1 MEEVPVKYRKRKE
14 MTPERLA
21 LLEKAREKAQLVI
34 QEREKLK
41 NAPVPEPEPEPVPE
55 PEPEP
60 VPVSDEPV
68 PEPVP
73 VPNEP
78 VPVPA
83 PSISRDEIANLI
95 AEKLREA
102 QPPAK
107 KYHYVNGMY
116 VKIK

>member
-1 MEEVPVKYRKRKE
+1 MISAVKLYVPVVSIDTSKYS
-14 MTPERLA
+14 
-21 LLEKAREKAQLVI
+21 VSI
-34 QEREKLK
+34 S
-41 NAPVPEPEPEPVPE
+41 PVESDSNMSYSIYAPEPV
-55 PEPEP
+55 
-60 VPVSDEPV
+60 
-68 PEPVP
+68 
-73 VPNEP
+73 
-78 VPVPA
+78 

>member
-41 NAPVPEPEPEPVPE
+41 NAPGSEAKPVPVPE
-55 PEPEP
+55 HVPEP

-73 VPNEP
+73 EPEP
-78 VPVPA
+78 VPVPE

>member
-60 VPVSDEPV
+60 VPVPEPVPNEPDPV
-68 PEPVP
+68 PEPV
-73 VPNEP
+73 
-78 VPVPA
+78 
-83 PSISRDEIANLI
+83 SRDEIANLI
-95 AEKLREA
+95 AEKLWEA

>member
-41 NAPVPEPEPEPVPE
+41 NAPVPEPVPVPNEPEPV
-55 PEPEP
+55 
-60 VPVSDEPV
+60 
-68 PEPVP
+68 PVP

>member
-14 MTPERLA
+14 MTTERLA

-41 NAPVPEPEPEPVPE
+41 NATVPEPVPE
-55 PEPEP
+55 PQPF
-60 VPVSDEPV
+60 PV

-78 VPVPA
+78 IPDPVPVPNEPDPVPE

-95 AEKLREA
+95 AEKLWEA

-107 KYHYVNGMY
+107 KYHYVNGM
-116 VKIK
+116 

>member
-41 NAPVPEPEPEPVPE
+41 NAPVPEPEPEPVP
-55 PEPEP
+55 
-60 VPVSDEPV
+60 VPEPV

-78 VPVPA
+78 DPVPA

>member
-41 NAPVPEPEPEPVPE
+41 NAPVPEPVPEPESVPEPEPVPE
-55 PEPEP
+55 P
-60 VPVSDEPV
+60 VPNELDPV
-68 PEPVP
+68 PEHV
-73 VPNEP
+73 
-78 VPVPA
+78 
-83 PSISRDEIANLI
+83 SRDEIANLI

>member
-41 NAPVPEPEPEPVPE
+41 NAPVPEPEPEP
-55 PEPEP
+55 EP
-60 VPVSDEPV
+60 VPVPEPV

-78 VPVPA
+78 DPVPA

>member
-41 NAPVPEPEPEPVPE
+41 NTPA
-55 PEPEP
+55 PEP
-60 VPVSDEPV
+60 VPVPVPNEPEPIPVPVPNEPEPV
-68 PEPVP
+68 PVP

-78 VPVPA
+78 VPVP
-83 PSISRDEIANLI
+83 SITRDEIANLI

>member
-41 NAPVPEPEPEPVPE
+41 NAPVPEPVQEPEPVPE
-55 PEPEP
+55 PEPLPEP
-60 VPVSDEPV
+60 EPEPLPE
-68 PEPVP
+68 PEPV
-73 VPNEP
+73 
-78 VPVPA
+78 

-102 QPPAK
+102 QPSAK

>member
-41 NAPVPEPEPEPVPE
+41 NAPVPEHV
-55 PEPEP
+55 PEP

>member
-41 NAPVPEPEPEPVPE
+41 NAPVPEPVPEPESVPEPEPVPE
-55 PEPEP
+55 P
-60 VPVSDEPV
+60 V
-68 PEPVP
+68 
-73 VPNEP
+73 
-78 VPVPA
+78 
-83 PSISRDEIANLI
+83 SRDEIANLI

>member
-41 NAPVPEPEPEPVPE
+41 NTPA
-55 PEPEP
+55 PEP
-60 VPVSDEPV
+60 VPVPVPNEPEPV
-68 PEPVP
+68 PVP

-78 VPVPA
+78 VPVP
-83 PSISRDEIANLI
+83 SITRDEIANLI

>member
-14 MTPERLA
+14 MTPEILA

-60 VPVSDEPV
+60 VPV
-68 PEPVP
+68 PEP

-102 QPPAK
+102 QPPSK

>member
-41 NAPVPEPEPEPVPE
+41 NAPVPEPVPEPESV

-60 VPVSDEPV
+60 VPNEPDPV
-68 PEPVP
+68 PE
-73 VPNEP
+73 
-78 VPVPA
+78 PVPA

>member
-1 MEEVPVKYRKRKE
+1 

-41 NAPVPEPEPEPVPE
+41 NAPVPEPEPEP
-55 PEPEP
+55 EP
-60 VPVSDEPV
+60 VPVPEPV

-78 VPVPA
+78 DSVPA

>member
-60 VPVSDEPV
+60 VPVPEPV
-68 PEPVP
+68 PEPEPVP
-73 VPNEP
+73 VPE
-78 VPVPA
+78 

>member
-1 MEEVPVKYRKRKE
+1 

-60 VPVSDEPV
+60 VPVPEPVPNEPDPV
-68 PEPVP
+68 PEPV
-73 VPNEP
+73 
-78 VPVPA
+78 
-83 PSISRDEIANLI
+83 SRDEIANLI
-95 AEKLREA
+95 AEKLSEA

>member
-41 NAPVPEPEPEPVPE
+41 NAPVPEPVPVSNEPEPV
-55 PEPEP
+55 
-60 VPVSDEPV
+60 
-68 PEPVP
+68 PVP

>member
-60 VPVSDEPV
+60 VPV
-68 PEPVP
+68 PEP

-78 VPVPA
+78 DPVPEPVPA

>member
-41 NAPVPEPEPEPVPE
+41 NAPVPEPEPEP
-55 PEPEP
+55 EP
-60 VPVSDEPV
+60 VPVPEPV

>member
-14 MTPERLA
+14 ITPERLA

-41 NAPVPEPEPEPVPE
+41 NTPAPEPVPEPESVPEPEPVPE
-55 PEPEP
+55 P
-60 VPVSDEPV
+60 
-68 PEPVP
+68 

-78 VPVPA
+78 DPVPEPVPA

>member
-41 NAPVPEPEPEPVPE
+41 NAPVPEPVPVPN
-55 PEPEP
+55 EPEP
-60 VPVSDEPV
+60 VPVPV
-68 PEPVP
+68 PI
-73 VPNEP
+73 EP

>member
-41 NAPVPEPEPEPVPE
+41 NAPVPEPVPEPESVPEPEPVPE
-55 PEPEP
+55 P
-60 VPVSDEPV
+60 VPNELDPV
-68 PEPVP
+68 PE
-73 VPNEP
+73 
-78 VPVPA
+78 PVPA
-83 PSISRDEIANLI
+83 PSISRDDIANLI